1 MIKPDLHKPAWQW
14 ATLILL
20 AFFWGSSFI
29 LMKKGLQSYSHG
41 QVAAFRIF
49 FSFLAFLPMGI
60 RKLKK
65 IHRGNIRSVLLVAI
79 IGNTLPAFLFTKAQ
93 TQIDSSLAG
102 ILNSMAPLFTL
113 IVGAIFY
120 RSKAKALNVVG
131 IFLGL
136 AGAAGLIIVNAEADK
151 LFDPGKM
158 NIYGLFVVLATLCY
172 GINANEIKYKIKDLK
187 GLEITAL
194 SFTIAGPVGLVYL
207 LFSDFSAVA
216 ETENYLQNLGYVFL
230 LAMFSSV
237 AALSIFYTFLQYVH
251 PLFATS
257 VTYLIPVI
265 AIFWGVMDGEAL
277 VPLQFLFIAA
287 ILVGVYLVTWK
298 NNNKKSSTYETKQT
312 INS

>member
-1 MIKPDLHKPAWQW
+1 MIKPDLHKPSWQW

-49 FSFLAFLPMGI
+49 FSFLAFLPIGL

-65 IHRGNIRSVLLVAI
+65 IHRGNIRSILLVAI

-102 ILNSMAPLFTL
+102 ILNSLAPLFTL
-113 IVGAIFY
+113 IVGAVFY
-120 RSKAKALNVVG
+120 RSKARALNVLG
-131 IFLGL
+131 IILGL
-136 AGAAGLIIVNAEADK
+136 AGATGLIIVNAEADK
-151 LFDPGKM
+151 LFVPDKM
-158 NIYGLFVVLATLCY
+158 NIYGLFVIVATLCY

-194 SFTIAGPVGLVYL
+194 SFTLAGPIGLVYL
-207 LFSDFSAVA
+207 LFSDFSTVA
-216 ETENYLQNLGYVFL
+216 ETENYIENLGYVFL

-257 VTYLIPVI
+257 VTYLIPII
-265 AIFWGVMDGEAL
+265 AIFWGLLDGEKL
-277 VPLQFLFIAA
+277 IPVQLIFITA
-287 ILVGVYLVTWK
+287 ILLGVWLVTRK
-298 NNNKKSSTYETKQT
+298 NNSKQNIQYEKKQT
-312 INS
+312 FYS